1 MVGASPAKNL
11 GIAAL
16 EGPPLILLGVFR
28 VSVFGLWLAELFMHL
43 GTDWIWSPH
52 LGSTPLGF
60 NFVPWVRYL
69 GYRALG
75 SRAALRAMR
84 ALFNLGA
91 AQLKDHPQGHDSI
104 HHKRHYKYII
114 DQR

>member
-1 MVGASPAKNL
+1 MAGASPAKNL

-75 SRAALRAMR
+75 SRAALRGDAC
-84 ALFNLGA
+84 AVQLGSCA
-91 AQLKDHPQGHDSI
+91 T
-104 HHKRHYKYII
+104 
-114 DQR
+114 